1 MCVDSGVE
9 QPGVRAAS
17 VVTVVAERVA
27 GRGRM
32 DGFRPVHQRNGEPTR
47 ESITAQRVVWDYS
60 RRLDRSRS
68 E

>member
-27 GRGRM
+27 GWGGRI
-32 DGFRPVHQRNGEPTR
+32 PSSPHQRNGEPTR